1 MESIDLDR
9 EVEKMLA
16 LENANDNRF
25 ATLQSQMSTLMEQ
38 VQALTKQAA
47 ESCREL
53 NTSKLPTDQ
62 KLQNHQWLSKRA
74 LFDTGSQISI
84 LPLKILLEAQE
95 SGFDLDTDVE
105 EIKAASKEPVYDA
118 SGNEMKFLGAVVA
131 TVTRHGASPQRVAM
145 FVRKSKDDIVILGT
159 NALHKL
165 NMVLQKKEKGKSNQV
180 IPHRK
185 HRHVSDALKTNSALF
200 PSFPGYNIESYYA
213 QAVERLDQI
222 PRDYDD
228 SLANPT
234 IIALPL
240 AFLRAEKDL
249 EETDRAK
256 VMVYTTLDGLAC
268 QLNQCPITAAIV
280 LVWPDVMPSSHHIS
294 HLMRALERHLQCGG
308 TLDMYPPPYEE
319 RRSEAW
325 HEIKESSRRTIKNT
339 VPLGNPCTSLGTSPR
354 NGDCKFHPWQVAV
367 FLNQVRKFAMST
379 ITLPIFFPKKRT
391 EREEDNADTGST
403 RRQSTPPPNPKKK
416 KPTKPQ
422 VMYLRDAKR
431 ERDRYAPHMKQHG
444 KQFKKK

>member
-1 MESIDLDR
+1 MVKDS
-9 EVEKMLA
+9 KH
-16 LENANDNRF
+16 
-25 ATLQSQMSTLMEQ
+25 
-38 VQALTKQAA
+38 LT
-47 ESCREL
+47 
-53 NTSKLPTDQ
+53 
-62 KLQNHQWLSKRA
+62 
-74 LFDTGSQISI
+74 
-84 LPLKILLEAQE
+84 
-95 SGFDLDTDVE
+95 
-105 EIKAASKEPVYDA
+105 
-118 SGNEMKFLGAVVA
+118 
-131 TVTRHGASPQRVAM
+131 
-145 FVRKSKDDIVILGT
+145 ILGLAHAIAAHRSSCYKF
-159 NALHKL
+159 NSALRAAA
-165 NMVLQKKEKGKSNQV
+165 GKRIV
-180 IPHRK
+180 HP
-185 HRHVSDALKTNSALF
+185 ALF

-228 SLANPT
+228 SPANPT

-249 EETDRAK
+249 EETDKAK

-325 HEIKESSRRTIKNT
+325 HEIKEVCAEVVEVLTGPARGFDARVVDAYGTIKNT
-339 VPLGNPCTSLGTSPR
+339 VPLGHPCTSLGTSPR

-391 EREEDNADTGST
+391 KREEDDHPADNADTGST
-403 RRQSTPPPNPKKK
+403 RRQSTSPPPSPKKK

-431 ERDRYAPHMKQHG
+431 ERNRYAPHMKQHG